1 MTLQRFIIERDAP
14 AVGSLEMEQMR
25 AGLCK
30 SKDVIR
36 QLGPDIQWAQS
47 YVGGD
52 KYYCVFL
59 AKDEAIVRK
68 HAEMAGLPITRIERV
83 GRVVDPTT

>member
-1 MTLQRFIIERDAP
+1 MTLRRFIIERDAP

-25 AGLCK
+25 AGLSK
-30 SKDVIR
+30 SKDVMR
-36 QLGPDIQWAQS
+36 RLGPDIQWAQS

-59 AKDEAIVRK
+59 AKDEALIRK
-68 HAEMAGLPITRIERV
+68 HAEMTGLPITRIERV
-83 GRVVDPTT
+83 GRIVDPTT